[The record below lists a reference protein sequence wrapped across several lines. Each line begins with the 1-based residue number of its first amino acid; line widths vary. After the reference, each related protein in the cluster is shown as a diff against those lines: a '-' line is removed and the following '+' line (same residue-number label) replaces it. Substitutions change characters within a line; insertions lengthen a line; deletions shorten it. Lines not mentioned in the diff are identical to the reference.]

1 MQKIKPCIWMNQNGE
16 EAANLYVSLVENSRI
31 LDISRYGKEGFEHH
45 GQIEGTAM
53 VIELELAGYR
63 LQILNGGPM
72 FKPNP
77 SISLFIQLPDA
88 DVVDRM
94 WNGLVDSGTVMMA
107 MSAYSWSP
115 KYGWLNDK
123 FGVSWQISVPMGGPA
138 VTSVAPTLMFVGS
151 QHGKA
156 KAALDLYTD
165 LFPNSG
171 IDVAVNYDGSGADP
185 ADTLMHARAHLGDQM
200 IMAMDSAQDHA
211 FQFSEGL
218 SLSVSCKDQAEVD
231 HFWDGL
237 TANGGEESQCGW
249 LKDRFGVFWQIVPD
263 IMGKLMCSADK
274 QAVGRAMQTM
284 FTMKKL
290 DIARLQAAYDGV

>member
-1 MQKIKPCIWMNQNGE
+1 MQKIRPCIWMNQNGE

-31 LDISRYGKEGFEHH
+31 LDISRYGKDGLEHH
-45 GQIEGTAM
+45 GQAEGTAM
-53 VIELELAGYR
+53 VIELELGGYR

-88 DVVDRM
+88 DAVDRM
-94 WNGLVDSGTVMMA
+94 WHGLVDGGAVMMD
-107 MSAYSWSP
+107 MNTYPWSQ

-138 VTSVAPTLMFVGS
+138 TTSIAPTLMFVGA

-156 KAALDLYTD
+156 KPALDLYTS

-171 IDVAVNYDGSGADP
+171 IDLAVNYDGSGADP
-185 ADTLMHARAHLGDQM
+185 ADTLMHARAHLGNQM
-200 IMAMDSAQDHA
+200 IMAMDSIGDHA

-218 SLSVSCKDQAEVD
+218 SLSVSCADQAEVD
-231 HFWDGL
+231 HFWNGL
-237 TANGGEESQCGW
+237 IAHGGQESMCGW
-249 LKDRFGVFWQIVPD
+249 LKDRFGVSWQIVPD
-263 IMGKLMCSADK
+263 AMGKILSGPDK
-274 QAVGRAMQTM
+274 QGASRAMQAM

-290 DIARLQAAYDGV
+290 DIARLQAAYEGV

>member
-1 MQKIKPCIWMNQNGE
+1 MQKIRPCIWMNQNGE
-16 EAANLYVSLVENSRI
+16 EAANLYVSLVENSHI
-31 LDISRYGKEGFEHH
+31 LDISRYGKGGFEHH
-45 GQIEGTAM
+45 GQAEGNAM
-53 VIELELAGYR
+53 VIELELGGYR

-88 DVVDRM
+88 DAVDRM
-94 WNGLVDSGTVMMA
+94 WNGLVDGGSVMMD
-107 MSAYSWSP
+107 MNTYPWSP

-138 VTSVAPTLMFVGS
+138 VTSIAPTLMFVGA

-156 KAALDLYTD
+156 KAALDLYTG

-171 IDVAVNYDGSGADP
+171 IDLAVNYDGSGADP
-185 ADTLMHARAHLGDQM
+185 ANTLMHARAHLGNQM
-200 IMAMDSAQDHA
+200 MMAMDSAHDHA

-218 SLSVSCKDQAEVD
+218 SLSVSCADQAEVD
-231 HFWDGL
+231 HYWNGL
-237 TANGGEESQCGW
+237 IANGGQESMCGW
-249 LKDRFGVFWQIVPD
+249 LKDRFGVSWQIVPD
-263 IMGKLMCSADK
+263 AMGKILSGPDK
-274 QAVGRAMQTM
+274 QGARRAMQAM

-290 DIARLQAAYDGV
+290 DIAKLQAAYDGV